1 VILVVYKPKNQSDKK
16 GYWLT
21 ESVSLGIQPKPK
33 NDLNNNNNKEEL
45 EALADNL
52 KQAYYQD
59 YKTAYNDDN
68 DDKEE
73 IDDARFDYI
82 I

>member
-1 VILVVYKPKNQSDKK
+1 MILVVYKPKNQSDKK
-16 GYWLT
+16 GYWLN

-33 NDLNNNNNKEEL
+33 NDLNNNNKEEL
-45 EALADNL
+45 EALADNV

-73 IDDARFDYI
+73 IDDPRFDYI

>member
-16 GYWLT
+16 GYWLN

-45 EALADNL
+45 ETLADNV
-52 KQAYYQD
+52 KQAYYQG
-59 YKTAYNDDN
+59 YKIAYNDDD

-73 IDDARFDYI
+73 IDDPRFDYI

>member
-1 VILVVYKPKNQSDKK
+1 MVYKSKNQSDKK
-16 GYWLT
+16 GYWLN

-33 NDLNNNNNKEEL
+33 NDLNNNNNNKEEL
-45 EALADNL
+45 EALADNV

-59 YKTAYNDDN
+59 YKTAYNDDDN
-68 DDKEE
+68 DKEE
-73 IDDARFDYI
+73 IDDPSFDYI

>member
-16 GYWLT
+16 GYWLN
-21 ESVSLGIQPKPK
+21 ESVSLGTQPKPK
-33 NDLNNNNNKEEL
+33 NDLDNNNNKEEL
-45 EALADNL
+45 EALADNV

-59 YKTAYNDDN
+59 YKTAYNNNDDN
-68 DDKEE
+68 KEE
-73 IDDARFDYI
+73 IDDPRFDYI

>member
-1 VILVVYKPKNQSDKK
+1 MVYKPKNQSDKK
-16 GYWLT
+16 GYWLN
-21 ESVSLGIQPKPK
+21 ELVSLGIQPKPK
-33 NDLNNNNNKEEL
+33 NDLNNNNNNKQEL
-45 EALADNL
+45 EALANNV

-59 YKTAYNDDN
+59 YKTAYNDND

-73 IDDARFDYI
+73 IDDPRFDYI